1 MQIECQQN
9 LPQPYRW
16 HEFLAFHGRDVQQRS
31 ELLQPQSRRLFK
43 ALIWH
48 GQPALLVLQWDE
60 HQVHARLHWPGDVV
74 QDTDAYSQHQQQFQA
89 LLQRM
94 LGLTWPPSA
103 LLQAHGRHAELGPLL
118 ARQRGLHVPA
128 SPTPFEALSWAI
140 MGQQI
145 SVAVAVSLRRKLI
158 EAAGLPLHASTQQ
171 QVPEAAHL
179 RASPAAAQILQLS
192 EGVLRDLGF
201 SQAKA
206 WTLLCVA
213 RAVQEGLLPL
223 DDWAQQSA
231 RGLWNGQAVEAVTQQ
246 LLAIKGIGPW
256 TVNYCLLRGYGWPD
270 GSLHGDVAVRRA
282 IGLLTGTDKPD
293 ARAASDWLEQFKPWR
308 ALVAAHLWASLA
320 DQSY

>member
-16 HEFLAFHGRDVQQRS
+16 HEFLAFHGRDVQQRA
-31 ELLQPQSRRLFK
+31 ELLQPQLRRLFK

-60 HQVHARLHWPGDVV
+60 HQAQARLHWPEDAV
-74 QDTDAYSQHQQQFQA
+74 QDTDTHSQQQQFQT

-118 ARQRGLHVPA
+118 DRQRGLHVPA

-179 RASPAAAQILQLS
+179 RASPDAAQVLQQS
-192 EGVLRDLGF
+192 EGALRDLGF

-206 WTLLCVA
+206 RTLLCVA

-231 RGLWNGQAVEAVTQQ
+231 RGLWNGQTVEAVAQQ
-246 LLAIKGIGPW
+246 LLTIKGIGPW

-293 ARAASDWLEQFKPWR
+293 ARAASDWLVQFKPWR

-320 DQSY
+320 DKSY